1 MKPLWLTSIP
11 PADLKKGQGAGAM
24 SKPAN
29 HKVNRAYYFVEHPGL
44 LVIAALG
51 RRDTYY
57 SRAKSIQG
65 PNRSKT
71 N

>member
-1 MKPLWLTSIP
+1 
-11 PADLKKGQGAGAM
+11 M